1 MKTHISSC
9 VPFMDFGDAVTMH
22 LQSLLTTANSEQ
34 EKTEILARSYK
45 NLYFQVWLST
55 VWLT

>member
-9 VPFMDFGDAVTMH
+9 VLFMDFGDAVTMN
-22 LQSLLTTANSEQ
+22 LQSLLMTANSEQ

-45 NLYFQVWLST
+45 DLYFHVWLNI
-55 VWLT
+55 VWLM

>member
-1 MKTHISSC
+1 
-9 VPFMDFGDAVTMH
+9 MDFGDAVTMH